1 MGQTE
6 TKVFLAVLVLMA
18 CLFFYAWGEAVG
30 VGIGV
35 RRVRSSAC
43 LSWCNEFKPG
53 MSHGDYLAC
62 LNRCAV
68 WECD

>member
-6 TKVFLAVLVLMA
+6 TKVFLAVLALMA

-30 VGIGV
+30 VGIGI
-35 RRVRSSAC
+35 RRVRASTCVSYCDSYWAGA
-43 LSWCNEFKPG
+43 SQA
-53 MSHGDYLAC
+53 DYLGC
-62 LNRCAV
+62 MDRCAV